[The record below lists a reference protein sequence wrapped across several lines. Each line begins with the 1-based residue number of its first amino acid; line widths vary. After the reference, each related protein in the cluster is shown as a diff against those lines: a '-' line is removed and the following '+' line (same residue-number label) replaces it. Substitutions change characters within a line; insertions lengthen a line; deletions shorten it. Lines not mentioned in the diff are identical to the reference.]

1 MSIVVFRKRFF
12 ISLVKCF
19 LVLWISIFIFGC
31 RDVDKKRDSSPPH
44 SIADKKEA
52 LRNAIKKYPDSSLFI
67 LNLIEIYRDEGN
79 YDSAMAITDREL
91 KKDSLNAFIWNLKA
105 TLYFENNDTLGAL
118 RSLHEAVA
126 IYPDPDYLISL
137 GMIYAEIRNTNSL
150 IIADELL
157 KSDKN
162 KLKKNGWFIK
172 GLYYNFKEEPAKAI
186 PYFDKSLKIDFNF
199 MYAYREKAIALY
211 HLRKYKE
218 AINVLKRAV
227 TLQNNFDEGYYW
239 MGKCF
244 EKLGMTK
251 EAIQSYENA
260 LLYDKDYVEAR
271 EALDQLKKN

>member
-1 MSIVVFRKRFF
+1 M
-12 ISLVKCF
+12 
-19 LVLWISIFIFGC
+19 VLWISTFIAGC
-31 RDVDKKRDSSPPH
+31 SNEDKKRDFSPTQ
-44 SIADKKEA
+44 SVEDRKEA
-52 LRNAIKKYPDSSLFI
+52 LRINIKKYPDSSLFI
-67 LNLIEIYRDEGN
+67 LNLIEIFRDEGN
-79 YDSAMAITDREL
+79 YDSALAITDREL

-105 TLYFENNDTLGAL
+105 TLYFEKNDTIGAL

-137 GMIYAEIRNTNSL
+137 GMLYAEIRNKNAL
-150 IIADELL
+150 IIADDLL

-172 GLYYNFKEEPAKAI
+172 GLYYNFNDEPAIAI
-186 PYFDKSLKIDFNF
+186 PYFDKSLKADFNF

-211 HLRKYKE
+211 HLTNYKE

-227 TLQNNFDEGYYW
+227 TLQNNYDEGYYW
-239 MGKCF
+239 MGKCY
-244 EKLGMTK
+244 EKLGMKT

-271 EALDQLKKN
+271 QALDQLNK